1 MKWSILNPVCY
12 SKRCTH
18 HAVLSDKN
26 WNHHDLPKTHMGI
39 FFYDICT
46 LKFTWYCLLG
56 DRCWSRRVKEN
67 RWYKI
72 KILIWLIIRIVFINV
87 GMKMFC
93 NYEAKKIAIFSL
105 SKLWTLKDF
114 KIFFKHCIFVASG
127 RRTRNK
133 DKLEP
138 VRNVLEFRISIYKWI
153 SSMCLHDSWCTV
165 T

>member
-93 NYEAKKIAIFSL
+93 NYEY
-105 SKLWTLKDF
+105 
-114 KIFFKHCIFVASG
+114 FVGFA
-127 RRTRNK
+127 
-133 DKLEP
+133 
-138 VRNVLEFRISIYKWI
+138 
-153 SSMCLHDSWCTV
+153 MCLHLWDVYSLCSLFTYCLYLGGFVFLQTLWFPLYLFL
-165 T
+165 